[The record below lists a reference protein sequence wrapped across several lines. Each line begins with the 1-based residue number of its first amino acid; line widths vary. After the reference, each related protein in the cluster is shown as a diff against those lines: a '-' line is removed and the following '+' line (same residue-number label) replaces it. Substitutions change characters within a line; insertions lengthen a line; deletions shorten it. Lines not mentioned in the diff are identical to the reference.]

1 MSSNPR
7 LSATEP
13 TCLIVPGLNN
23 SGPRHWQTM
32 WEHTRQ
38 DCERVDLGSWS
49 NPHRNHWVTKLDLA
63 ISERSGPVVL
73 VAHSL
78 GCLAVAWWAALTEPN
93 EQSRVIG
100 ALLVAPPDVENVNAK
115 PVVQRFAP
123 APRTTFR
130 FPAIVVASCDDPYAT
145 IDRSRTFAR
154 RWGAEFLDIG
164 PLGHINADS
173 FLGEWPEGQ
182 KLLHRFLRQTD
193 WPRRQDHVLRAPSG
207 GHPRL
212 RGH

>member
-1 MSSNPR
+1 MSSNHR
-7 LSATEP
+7 LPPVQP

-23 SGPRHWQTM
+23 SGPRHWQTA
-32 WEHTRQ
+32 WEHTRR

-63 ISERSGPVVL
+63 ISDRSGPVVL

-78 GCLAVAWWAALTEPN
+78 GCLAVAWWAALTEPS
-93 EQSRVIG
+93 EQAHVVS
-100 ALLVAPPDVENVNAK
+100 ALLVAPPDVEDAGAK

-130 FPAIVVASCDDPYAT
+130 FPAIVVASSDDPYAT
-145 IDRSRTFAR
+145 IERSRIFAR
-154 RWGAEFLDIG
+154 RWGAEFVDAG

-173 FLGEWPEGQ
+173 FLGDWPEGQ
-182 KLLHRFLRQTD
+182 KLLHRFLGQPDPLDRHD
-193 WPRRQDHVLRAPSG
+193 PVLRTPHG